1 MKRVK
6 QRIFR
11 ASLSLAGVLC
21 ISPAFA
27 GGGAGFQLFGGDVTY
42 NGFIRQEDAINTSGV
57 SQQANQFG
65 DPENGRPINRVAGD
79 PFTGYKTSL
88 GLGLPANIG
97 GIPLPT
103 LLPPTPGV
111 SNLNTIGTADTM
123 TRFIPKRD
131 PEMNYHILRFEL
143 SNSIS
148 WGSFSIQSRLRVVGD
163 PGGLGYRDFDAREY
177 ANIGAGAIPGGP
189 PRQFGSTPD
198 YFGFQVDGKQNPLLF
213 ERSGRN
219 YQVDFPAL
227 FAQWTNGNV
236 TVRVGNQSVAWGQ
249 LLFFRIMD
257 TANGL
262 DLRRHLILGR
272 ALEEYADSRESA
284 PGVRLT
290 WQATDTISVDT
301 FAQQFIPT
309 ILTNINT
316 PYNIIPSQFTLH
328 DRYWQDG
335 DYRKANY
342 GIRVRDELGNYNWQA
357 MYTRRYNQLGAIRW
371 TKSLVNTPL
380 PNSNVLGAAFNKYC
394 EAVLGSPLGQGCGP
408 QLAQSPLQASSTGLQ
423 TAEEWFNAAS
433 YIKLDGLGGLN
444 KAVDDFPASQQV
456 LGQDIGRDPV
466 AAGNE
471 LDAFFMASEGL
482 RGHIERKYFQ
492 ENVFGLG
499 GGFVTEGEPGSLW
512 DQLIINVEATY
523 TPHRTYTS
531 IDLGQDFTKQNEMQ
545 IGLVME
551 KYQRFFESI
560 PATYMV
566 FQALHQRSSDLAG
579 LLLKGYGSENYSAT
593 GVKLNANV
601 PVSTNPKIV
610 PGIHGGANY
619 IVLAALQPTDAYI
632 FEFSAAALIDVQG
645 GVLFQPAVQ
654 WKPRGNMTVN
664 AFYNYVNGH
673 AFNGNAN
680 KNLMSILEDDD
691 EFNVRLSY
699 QF

>member
-1 MKRVK
+1 MKRVV
-6 QRIFR
+6 QRYCG
-11 ASLSLAGVLC
+11 ATLGLAAALN

-27 GGGAGFQLFGGDVTY
+27 GGGAGFQLLGGDVTY
-42 NGFIRQEDAINTSGV
+42 NGFIREETAVNTSGA

-65 DPENGRPINRVAGD
+65 DLANGISIHREAGN
-79 PFTGYKTSL
+79 PFDGYKTTLAPGNLPPPLL
-88 GLGLPANIG
+88 GITA
-97 GIPLPT
+97 
-103 LLPPTPGV
+103 LPPTLGV
-111 SNLNTIGTADTM
+111 SDLNTIGTADTF
-123 TRFIPKRD
+123 TRYVPKRA
-131 PEMNYHILRFEL
+131 PELNYHALRLEV
-143 SNSIS
+143 SSGIS
-148 WGSFSIQSRLRVVGD
+148 WGSWSLQSRLRVLGD
-163 PGGLGYRDFDAREY
+163 PGALGYRDFDYRDY
-177 ANIGAGAIPGGP
+177 ANINGGLSYSGP
-189 PRQFGSTPD
+189 TSRQFNSTPD
-198 YFGFQVDGKQNPLLF
+198 YFGYAVDGKQNPLFF

-262 DLRRHLILGR
+262 DLRRHLFLGR

-284 PGVRLT
+284 PGVRFT
-290 WQATDTISVDT
+290 WQATDTISVDS

-309 ILTNINT
+309 ILPNVNT
-316 PYNIIPSQFTLH
+316 PYNIVPSQFTLH

-335 DYRKANY
+335 DYRKVNY
-342 GIRVRDELGNYNWQA
+342 GIRVRDELGNWNWQA

-371 TKSLVNTPL
+371 TKSLINKPL
-380 PNSNVLGAAFNKYC
+380 PNDNTLGLVFNQYC
-394 EAVLGSPLGQGCGP
+394 QVVLGSPIGQGCGP
-408 QLAQSPLQASSTGLQ
+408 QLAQTAFEASPAGVAS
-423 TAEEWFNAAS
+423 AEEWYNYAG
-433 YIKLDGLGGLN
+433 YIRLSALGGLN
-444 KAVDDFPASQQV
+444 KAVDDFPAAQEI
-456 LGQDIGRDPV
+456 LAQDIGRDNV

-471 LDAFFMASEGL
+471 LNAFFIASDGL

-492 ENVFGLG
+492 ENVAGLG
-499 GGFVTEGEPGSLW
+499 AGYVTDGEPGSLL

-523 TPHRTYTS
+523 TPRRVFTA
-531 IDLGQDFTKQNEMQ
+531 IDLNQEFTKKNEMQ
-545 IGLVME
+545 VGLVME

-566 FQALHQRSSDLAG
+566 FQALHQKNSDLAG
-579 LLLKGYGSENYSAT
+579 LLLSGYGSENYSAN
-593 GVKLNANV
+593 GIKLSPYV
-601 PVSTNPKIV
+601 PTSTNPKIN

-664 AFYNYVNGH
+664 LFYNYVNGH
-673 AFNGNAN
+673 AWNGNQN
-680 KNLMSILEDDD
+680 KNLIGILETDD
-691 EFNVRLSY
+691 EFNLRLSY